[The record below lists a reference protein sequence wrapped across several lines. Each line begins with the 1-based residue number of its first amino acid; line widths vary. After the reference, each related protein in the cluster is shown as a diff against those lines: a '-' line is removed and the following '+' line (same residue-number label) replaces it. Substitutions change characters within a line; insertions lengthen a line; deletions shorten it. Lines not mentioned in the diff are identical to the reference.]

1 MTLLRI
7 PFILS
12 AAWALHIL
20 ATAPNPSPQE
30 TERIKPS
37 GTERFF
43 ANTIP
48 WLPTVSKVLFWTW
61 TLFEVAV
68 IIGGADP
75 RIYDI
80 LSAALVPSGHSA
92 LDASKIRITPPFLVG
107 WFFAL
112 SGGLIRLA
120 SYRAL
125 GDLFT
130 FELTIRKEHK
140 LITSGPY
147 SIVRHP
153 SYTAIVMAVFGYC
166 TCQLSPGSWLRE
178 CSGLS
183 LHGTAGKVL
192 LTIWAATC
200 MVILSALVARTY
212 REDALLRKEF
222 GDWDQWAKEVPWRL
236 IPFIY

>member
-1 MTLLRI
+1 M
-7 PFILS
+7 LS
-12 AAWALHIL
+12 AAWALSIL
-20 ATAPNPSPQE
+20 ATSPNPPPQE
-30 TERIKPS
+30 TERIKPA

-48 WLPTVSKVLFWTW
+48 WVPVVAKVIIWIW

-68 IIGGADP
+68 IISGAHP
-75 RIYDI
+75 RTYDF
-80 LSAALVPSGHSA
+80 LSASLEVPSGHPA
-92 LDASKIRITPPFLVG
+92 LDASRIRITSPFLVG

-125 GDLFT
+125 GNLFT
-130 FELTIRKEHK
+130 FELSIRKDHK

-147 SIVRHP
+147 SMVRHL
-153 SYTAIVMAVFGYC
+153 SYTGILMAVFGYC
-166 TCQLSPGSWLRE
+166 TCQLSRGSWLRE

-183 LHGTAGKVL
+183 LEGTVGKVL
-192 LTIWAATC
+192 FTIWAAVC
-200 MVILSALVARTY
+200 MLVLSGLVARTY
-212 REDALLRKEF
+212 RDDLLRKEF
-222 GDWDQWAKEVPWRL
+222 SDWDQWAKEVPWRL